1 MQFKASL
8 RQFSKLKEEKL
19 LMNNYLSAKL
29 KAISFFSI
37 VMVIYVHSYNL
48 IIDLKADIA
57 SIKWDYNSFIQL
69 FVSEG
74 ISRIAVP
81 IFFAI
86 SGYLFFINIK
96 NGFIRE
102 FLSKYR
108 KRIYTLVLPYLLWS
122 IYGVIFILILQSV
135 THPKPSSMNDL
146 IINYSITHLLSTIIL
161 QPIPYQLWF
170 IRDLV
175 VLVFISPVIY
185 WSIKYSKYFIVLI
198 FFITWLLKF
207 DYVVFSNEALLFFTI
222 GAFLS
227 IKGINLQNLK
237 LKNQYLPFCISWIIL
252 IIFKIILIYFGFEN
266 NYLITG
272 LHKTGILIGILAI
285 WFLYDHLFENK
296 NVSDTKFYSLFQYT
310 FFLYAFHEPIL
321 TNIKRIL
328 YIIVGNTELNSLLIF
343 ISAPVFTIFIA
354 ILCGFCLKRILPNF
368 YYLITG
374 GR

>member
-1 MQFKASL
+1 
-8 RQFSKLKEEKL
+8 
-19 LMNNYLSAKL
+19 MNNYLSAKI

-48 IIDLKADIA
+48 IIDLKTGFA
-57 SIKWDYNSFIQL
+57 SIKWDYNSFVQF

-74 ISRIAVP
+74 ITRIAVP

-86 SGYLFFINIK
+86 SGYLLFINLK
-96 NGFIRE
+96 NGFVRE

-122 IYGVIFILILQSV
+122 IYGIIFILILQV
-135 THPKPSSMNDL
+135 IAQPKHALMKDL
-146 IINYSITHLLSTIIL
+146 IINYSFTHLLSTIL
-161 QPIPYQLWF
+161 LEPIPYQLWF
-170 IRDLV
+170 IRDLI
-175 VLVFISPVIY
+175 VLVLISPIIY
-185 WSIKYSKYFIVLI
+185 WSIKYLKYFIVLI
-198 FFITWLLKF
+198 FFITWLFKF
-207 DYVVFSNEALLFFTI
+207 DYIVFSNEGILFFTI
-222 GAFLS
+222 GAFLN

-237 LKNQYLPFCISWIIL
+237 LKNQYLLFCISWIML
-252 IIFKIILIYFGFEN
+252 IIFKIVLIYFGFEN
-266 NYLITG
+266 KYLITG
-272 LHKTGILIGILAI
+272 VHKTSVLIGILAI

-321 TNIKRIL
+321 TTIKRTL
-328 YIIVGNTELNSLLIF
+328 YIIFGKTELNSLLIF

-354 ILCGFCLKRILPNF
+354 ILCGFFLKKILPNF